1 MKLSI
6 YVPTCNRPQYFNR
19 LMRSVDGLPDGVE
32 MIVSVNGA
40 MDGYEIP
47 SWVRVVKQ
55 RTNIGGKLNWLLG
68 PMIGVGEYV
77 WMLGDDE
84 RITPNGVSEVLRC
97 TETSPGLIINHDGRY
112 DLGVSMGAE
121 FSCYGDY
128 VRAIRD
134 AGRHPAIVA
143 NTLCAAMVFRRDRF
157 NMRMALLGSDTLYG
171 QHYGA
176 LADSFALPVRV
187 VGEATFLPGSSRQAS
202 IWMEPVEVQA
212 EHVLAYPDN
221 IYELVRWV
229 SKRTGVPVDEKL
241 CWVPGDGFDSLEG

>member
-1 MKLSI
+1 MKLTI

-19 LMRSVDGLPDGVE
+19 LMKSVEGLPDCVE

-40 MDGYEIP
+40 LDGYEIP
-47 SWVRVVKQ
+47 EWVYLVKQ

-68 PMIGVGEYV
+68 PLLGSGEYV

-84 RITPNGVSEVLRC
+84 RITPNGIDEVLRC
-97 TETSPGLIINHDGRY
+97 IQTSPGLIINHDGAY
-112 DLGVSMGAE
+112 DLGVPLGAA
-121 FSCYGDY
+121 FKNYGDY

-176 LADSFALPVRV
+176 LADSFNWPVRV
-187 VGEATFLPGSSRQAS
+187 VSEATFLPGSSRQAS
-202 IWMEPVEVQA
+202 IWMESVEVQA

-229 SKRTGVPVDEKL
+229 SENTGVLLDEKM